1 MRETGGRAAHHAPL
15 SSIAEEQVDAL
26 AAGATLLGS
35 GGGGNVALAVQLV
48 RQAVRRRPIAVRRAD
63 ALAPDAQVVHVGV
76 VGAPDVLAERLIDPH
91 DMAVAARAVAAHS
104 GGRLD
109 AVGIIEIGGLNA
121 LAGVVAAAELD
132 LPVVDG
138 DLMGRAFPSI
148 NKTTMALAGVSAAPL
163 SIVGPAGDTVVVT
176 RSSAAAAERLLLTT
190 AGAFGGAGALA
201 LYPTRADELAQVGI
215 AGSLSACVGL
225 GTAFG
230 SSPGPQ
236 VAELAGRLGATPLFE
251 GRVDEIRPRDGVLP
265 GSITVTDRATGSA
278 ARVDLLEEFL
288 AVTVDGITRACTP
301 DVVVGIDPT
310 SGGVLSTAQVRP
322 GQMLSLLSLPAL
334 HRWPPSALGV
344 VGPQAFG
351 LDLELEGAV
360 R

>member
-1 MRETGGRAAHHAPL
+1 MSHVDAVPL
-15 SSIAEEQVDAL
+15 GLIAEEHVDAL

-35 GGGGNVALAVQLV
+35 GGGGNVALAEQLV
-48 RQAVRRRPIAVRRAD
+48 RHAVRRRPVVVRRAD
-63 ALAPDAQVVHVGV
+63 ELAPDAHVVHVGV
-76 VGAPDVLAERLIDPH
+76 VGAPDVLAERLVDPH
-91 DMAVAARAVAAHS
+91 DMAVAAHAVAAQT

-109 AVGIIEIGGLNA
+109 AVGIIEIGGLNG
-121 LAGVVAAAELD
+121 LAGVVAAAELG

-148 NKTTMALAGVSAAPL
+148 NKTTMALAGGSAAPL
-163 SIVGPAGDTVVVT
+163 SVVGPVGDTVVVT

-201 LYPTRADELAQVGI
+201 LYPTSAAKLTEVGI
-215 AGSLSACVGL
+215 AGTLSACVAL
-225 GTAFG
+225 GSAFAG
-230 SSPGPQ
+230 CPARQG
-236 VAELAGRLGATPLFE
+236 AELAASLGGTFLFE
-251 GRVDEIRPRDGVLP
+251 GRVDEIRPRDGVLT

-310 SGGVLSTAQVRP
+310 SGVVLSSGQVRP

-334 HRWPPSALGV
+334 HHWPASAMGV
-344 VGPQAFG
+344 VGPRAFG
-351 LDLELEGAV
+351 LDLELEGV
-360 R
+360 LR